1 MKVLLRRNIIKLGH
15 IGEVVEVRNGYAR
28 NYLLP
33 QGLAMVPTAGNI
45 KAIEAEKAA
54 YLAQVARER
63 AELEARAKLIE
74 GKEVTVVARA
84 NEEGHLYGSVGPAQ
98 VAAAADR
105 EGLVIEAEHIVLDE
119 PIRNLDKYEVT
130 VRFAEGVEA
139 KIGVWVVPPKEE
151 ADVSDDDAPGPGED
165 DDAPGGSADE
175 DADADA
181 DADASA
187 D

>member
-15 IGEVVEVRNGYAR
+15 IGEVVEVRSGYAR

-33 QGLAMVPTAGNI
+33 QGLAMVPTAINV

-54 YLAQVARER
+54 YLAEVARER

-98 VAAAADR
+98 IASAADR
-105 EGLVIEAEHIVLDE
+105 EGLLIEAEHIVLDE
-119 PIRNLDKYEVT
+119 PIRKLDRYEVT

-139 KIGVWVVPPKEE
+139 KIGVWVVPPKDD
-151 ADVSDDDAPGPGED
+151 ADGLDDDEQPGEPED
-165 DDAPGGSADE
+165 EPAEPADGDE
-175 DADADA
+175 DGGAPDADT
-181 DADASA
+181 SA
-187 D
+187 P